1 MSPRDPGP
9 TRAAILDAAATLLED
24 RGPESVTLRAVG
36 EAAGVSRSAPYRH
49 YADKAALMRALAGRT
64 LRQIAERIRHGAERH
79 RGARQRL
86 RAGCWAYIDY
96 AVECPHHYQLVFGD
110 APIAEPDP
118 GLEEA
123 ADDAMAA
130 VGEPREPVYYD
141 PAPPVRSPPSSGF
154 CFMGSLPCRS
164 RVISTSP
171 GPLTAMSILR
181 ICWTWPWNSCD
192 PCDAPSVMS
201 AGSDLRRVWDARPR
215 TAASTSA

>member
-9 TRAAILDAAATLLED
+9 TRAAILDAAVTLLED

-86 RAGCWAYIDY
+86 HAGCWAYIDY

-130 VGEPREPVYYD
+130 VGELVAQAQGAGLLR
-141 PAPPVRSPPSSGF
+141 
-154 CFMGSLPCRS
+154 
-164 RVISTSP
+164 P
-171 GPLTAMSILR
+171 GPTREIATVIWVLLHGLAALQITGHLHE
-181 ICWTWPWNSCD
+181 
-192 PCDAPSVMS
+192 
-201 AGSDLRRVWDARPR
+201 PR
-215 TAASTSA
+215 TIDGNEHLADLLDLALEQLRPV

>member
-24 RGPESVTLRAVG
+24 KGPEAVTLRAVG

-86 RAGCWAYIDY
+86 RAGCWAYIDC

-130 VGEPREPVYYD
+130 VGELVAQAQGAGQLR
-141 PAPPVRSPPSSGF
+141 
-154 CFMGSLPCRS
+154 
-164 RVISTSP
+164 P
-171 GPLTAMSILR
+171 GPTREIATVIWVLLHGLAALQITGHLHE
-181 ICWTWPWNSCD
+181 
-192 PCDAPSVMS
+192 
-201 AGSDLRRVWDARPR
+201 PR
-215 TAASTSA
+215 TIDGNEHLADLLDLALEQLRPV

>member
-24 RGPESVTLRAVG
+24 KGPEAVTLRAVG

-79 RGARQRL
+79 RGARRRL

-123 ADDAMAA
+123 ADDAMGELVAQAQGAGQLRPGPTREIATVIWVLLHGLAA
-130 VGEPREPVYYD
+130 LQITGHLHEPRTIDGNEHLADLLDLALEQLRPV
-141 PAPPVRSPPSSGF
+141 
-154 CFMGSLPCRS
+154 
-164 RVISTSP
+164 
-171 GPLTAMSILR
+171 
-181 ICWTWPWNSCD
+181 
-192 PCDAPSVMS
+192 
-201 AGSDLRRVWDARPR
+201 
-215 TAASTSA
+215 

>member
-130 VGEPREPVYYD
+130 VGELVTQ
-141 PAPPVRSPPSSGF
+141 AQ
-154 CFMGSLPCRS
+154 
-164 RVISTSP
+164 
-171 GPLTAMSILR
+171 
-181 ICWTWPWNSCD
+181 
-192 PCDAPSVMS
+192 DAGLLHGL
-201 AGSDLRRVWDARPR
+201 AALQITGHLHEPR
-215 TAASTSA
+215 TIDGNERLAELLDLALEQLRPV

>member
-9 TRAAILDAAATLLED
+9 TRAAILDAAATLLEGK
-24 RGPESVTLRAVG
+24 GPEAVTLRAVG

-130 VGEPREPVYYD
+130 VGELVVQAQD
-141 PAPPVRSPPSSGF
+141 SG
-154 CFMGSLPCRS
+154 LLR
-164 RVISTSP
+164 P
-171 GPLTAMSILR
+171 GPTREIATVVWVLLHGLAALQITGRTIDGNEHLADLLDLALEQLR
-181 ICWTWPWNSCD
+181 P
-192 PCDAPSVMS
+192 V
-201 AGSDLRRVWDARPR
+201 
-215 TAASTSA
+215 

>member
-9 TRAAILDAAATLLED
+9 TRAAILDAAAALLED

-64 LRQIAERIRHGAERH
+64 LRQIAERIRHGSERH
-79 RGARQRL
+79 RDAWQRL

-110 APIAEPDP
+110 APIAEPDS

-130 VGEPREPVYYD
+130 VGELVAQAQDAGLLR
-141 PAPPVRSPPSSGF
+141 
-154 CFMGSLPCRS
+154 
-164 RVISTSP
+164 P
-171 GPLTAMSILR
+171 GPTREIATVVWVLLHGL
-181 ICWTWPWNSCD
+181 
-192 PCDAPSVMS
+192 S
-201 AGSDLRRVWDARPR
+201 ALQITGHLHEPR
-215 TAASTSA
+215 TIDGNERLADLLDLALEQLRPV

>member
-86 RAGCWAYIDY
+86 RAGCCAYIDY
-96 AVECPHHYQLVFGD
+96 AVEYPHHYQLVFGD

-130 VGEPREPVYYD
+130 VGELVAQAQGAGQLR
-141 PAPPVRSPPSSGF
+141 
-154 CFMGSLPCRS
+154 
-164 RVISTSP
+164 P
-171 GPLTAMSILR
+171 GPTREIATVIWVLLHGLAALQITGHLHE
-181 ICWTWPWNSCD
+181 
-192 PCDAPSVMS
+192 
-201 AGSDLRRVWDARPR
+201 PR
-215 TAASTSA
+215 TIDGNEHLADLLDLALEQLRPV

>member
-1 MSPRDPGP
+1 MSLRDPGR

-130 VGEPREPVYYD
+130 VGELVAQAQGAGLLR
-141 PAPPVRSPPSSGF
+141 
-154 CFMGSLPCRS
+154 
-164 RVISTSP
+164 P
-171 GPLTAMSILR
+171 GPTREIATVIWVLLHGFAALQITGHLHE
-181 ICWTWPWNSCD
+181 
-192 PCDAPSVMS
+192 
-201 AGSDLRRVWDARPR
+201 PR
-215 TAASTSA
+215 TIDGNEHLAELLDLALEQLRPV